1 MAYITIPTQGNAT
14 DFGDLTVARQEGGG
28 FSNSV
33 RGGVGGGGVPS
44 PSDVIDYVTIMSTGN
59 AIDFGDLTSSR
70 AYVGGCAD
78 GHGGLG

>member
-1 MAYITIPTQGNAT
+1 MAYITIATAGNAI
-14 DFGDLTVARQEGGG
+14 DFGDLTAARQEGGG

-59 AIDFGDLTSSR
+59 ATDFGNLSSSK
-70 AYVGGCAD
+70 AYVAGCAD